1 MDQADRRSS
10 HICKFIR
17 TISAFAR
24 VLILDDRRVFSL
36 RFSPLS
42 TSSPI
47 RSSFPPPLIRQTSF
61 SQASRLSSRVSD
73 RTLPSSTPQRPL
85 STLQLHHSHS
95 KRPSTRSGSMLSGSP
110 VLYSASHPLQS
121 GSSSSNGLRNTAPAS
136 MWTHGTMHAADKFAT
151 RTW

>member
-1 MDQADRRSS
+1 MVEHWIKQIDGLLTFVCLSALSEQL
-10 HICKFIR
+10 HVYPFI
-17 TISAFAR
+17 TDDI
-24 VLILDDRRVFSL
+24 DDRRVFFRL
-36 RFSPLS
+36 FSPLS

-85 STLQLHHSHS
+85 STLQLHRNSR
-95 KRPSTRSGSMLSGSP
+95 RPSTRSGSMLSGSP

-121 GSSSSNGLRNTAPAS
+121 ESSSSNGLRNTAPAS
-136 MWTHGTMHAADKFAT
+136 M
-151 RTW
+151 

>member
-1 MDQADRRSS
+1 MVEHWIKQIDGLLTFVCLFALSEQL
-10 HICKFIR
+10 HVYPFI
-17 TISAFAR
+17 TDDI
-24 VLILDDRRVFSL
+24 DDRRVFFRL
-36 RFSPLS
+36 FSPLS

-121 GSSSSNGLRNTAPAS
+121 ESSSSNGLRNTAPAS
-136 MWTHGTMHAADKFAT
+136 M
-151 RTW
+151 